1 MNFETLEHTLQ
12 DQSNSKTQETIQK
25 LDKLAKTVTTAVSHF
40 FTVRGETLSTHDA
53 RKEAEEE
60 EEEKGDVEFCKKN
73 TRANQEKSTTFIQKM
88 ILTLGRAKKTL
99 ATSVRHVHITSP
111 TPPTSMLQA
120 YASSTRPNIN
130 ERFFCTLHHTQKP
143 PTLK

>member
-25 LDKLAKTVTTAVSHF
+25 LDKLAKTVTTAASHS
-40 FTVRGETLSTHDA
+40 FTAGGETLSTHDA
-53 RKEAEEE
+53 RKEAEE

-73 TRANQEKSTTFIQKM
+73 TRANQEKSTTFTQKM
-88 ILTLGRAKKTL
+88 ILTPGRAKKTL
-99 ATSVRHVHITSP
+99 ATFVRHVHITSP

-130 ERFFCTLHHTQKP
+130 GRFFCTLHHTQKP